1 MKFYDLHCDTISA
14 IYALR
19 KQGKQAELCKNSL
32 HLDLEK
38 LKVGGYGLQTF
49 ALFVDKEAVED
60 CCLEAQNMVKI
71 FKEEL
76 EKNQEYISQVYTYE
90 DIEENERNGKLSAM
104 LSLEEGAI
112 FEKSPDD
119 LKWFYDQGARIAT
132 FTWNHENSL
141 GYPNL
146 IGNPA
151 KERPWSTGNLQG
163 LKKRGIE
170 FLEEMEGLRM
180 IPDVSHLSDGGF
192 WDVAKYAKRPFLAT
206 HSNAR
211 GVAPDAARNLTDDMI
226 RALAEKGGVMGL
238 NFCVSFVREVWSPG
252 EQGATMEELI
262 RQMKYIVNIG
272 GEECLG
278 LGSDFDGIGEAPQMR
293 NGAGMPEMAEAM
305 EQAHMS
311 YSLIEKI
318 CWKNVRRFFRE
329 NL

>member
-1 MKFYDLHCDTISA
+1 MRFYDLHCDTISS
-14 IYALR
+14 IFALR
-19 KQGKQAELCKNSL
+19 KQGKQAELRKNGL

-38 LKVGGYGLQTF
+38 LQRGNYGLQTF
-49 ALFVDKEAVED
+49 ALFVDKGATAD
-60 CCLEAQNMVKI
+60 CCLEAQAMVEV

-76 EKNQEYISQVYTYE
+76 EKNQEAVSQVYTYE
-90 DIEENERNGKLSAM
+90 DIKENERKGKLSAL

-112 FEKSPDD
+112 FEKNPDD
-119 LKWFYDQGARIAT
+119 LKWFYEQGARIAT
-132 FTWNHENSL
+132 FTWNYENSL
-141 GYPNL
+141 GYPNFF
-146 IGNPA
+146 GNPT
-151 KERPWSTGNLQG
+151 KERPWSKGNSQG
-163 LKKRGIE
+163 LKKKGLE
-170 FLEEMEGLRM
+170 LLEEMEGLHM

-192 WDVAKYAKRPFLAT
+192 WDVAHYAKRPFLAT

-226 RALAEKGGVMGL
+226 RVLAEKGGIMGL

-252 EQGATMEELI
+252 EQGAAMEELI

-278 LGSDFDGIGEAPQMR
+278 LGSDFDGIEEVPQME
-293 NGAGMPEMAEAM
+293 NGAGMPKLAEAM

-318 CWKNVRRFFRE
+318 CWKNANRFFRE

>member
-90 DIEENERNGKLSAM
+90 DIEENERNGKLSAL

-170 FLEEMEGLRM
+170 FLEEMEGLCM

>member
-1 MKFYDLHCDTISA
+1 MGFYDLHCDTISA
-14 IYALR
+14 VYELR
-19 KQGKQAELCKNSL
+19 KQGKQAELRSNSL

-38 LKVGGYGLQTF
+38 LQRGSYGLQTF
-49 ALFVDKEAVED
+49 ALFVNKGEAEN
-60 CCLEAQNMVKI
+60 CCLEAKNMVKL
-71 FKEEL
+71 FKEEM
-76 EKNQEYISQVYTYE
+76 EKNQDVISQVYTFE
-90 DIEENERNGKLSAM
+90 DIKENEREGKLSAL

-112 FEKSPDD
+112 FEKSQDD

-141 GYPNL
+141 GYPNDF
-146 IGNPA
+146 GNPM
-151 KERPWSTGNLQG
+151 KERPWSTGNPRG
-163 LKKRGIE
+163 LKQRGVE
-170 FLEEMEGLRM
+170 FLEQMERLHM

-192 WDVAKYAKRPFLAT
+192 WDVARYAKRPFLAT

-226 RALAEKGGVMGL
+226 RALAEKGGIMGL
-238 NFCVSFVREVWSPG
+238 NFCVSFVREKWTPG

-278 LGSDFDGIGEAPQMR
+278 LGSDFDGIGEVPEMR
-293 NGAGMPEMAEAM
+293 NGAGMPRLAAAM
-305 EQAHMS
+305 EQAHMP

-318 CWKNVRRFFRE
+318 CWKNVRRFLKE